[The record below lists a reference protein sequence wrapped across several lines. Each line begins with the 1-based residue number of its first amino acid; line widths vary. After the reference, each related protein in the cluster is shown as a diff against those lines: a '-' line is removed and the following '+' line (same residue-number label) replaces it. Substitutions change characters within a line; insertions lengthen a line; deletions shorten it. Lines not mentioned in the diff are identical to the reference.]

1 MNDFMLFGISV
12 TLGLLAWGA
21 VCYSYI
27 WPRVKVYPIS
37 EAARPLLYLN
47 LFRFAGASFLIPGV
61 AGPGLQ
67 REFAAPGAYGDLIA
81 VALAWTALALRRRS
95 AGIAALW
102 VFNIWGTG
110 DLVYAFYKG
119 LFDPHFHPADLG
131 ATFYIPTVYV
141 PLLLCAHF
149 MIFVM
154 LLRPASKS
162 ISARQLP

>member
-1 MNDFMLFGISV
+1 MNDFMLFGMSV
-12 TLGLLAWGA
+12 ALGFLAWGA
-21 VCYSYI
+21 VCYNYI
-27 WPRVKVYPIS
+27 WPRLNGCPIS

-61 AGPGLQ
+61 TGPGLP
-67 REFAAPGAYGDLIA
+67 RDFAAPGAYGDLIA
-81 VALAWTALALRRRS
+81 VALAWAALMLRRGT

-102 VFNIWGTG
+102 IFNLWGTA
-110 DLVYAFYKG
+110 DLLFAFYKG
-119 LFDPHFHPADLG
+119 LFDPDFHPADLG

-149 MIFVM
+149 MIFVL

-162 ISARQLP
+162 AASPHLA